1 MQTVRRS
8 GLVEQVTEQLR
19 EEICAGRWP
28 IGSRIPTEVE
38 LCELTGTGR
47 NTVRE
52 AVQSLVHAG
61 LVERRQGS
69 GTYVLAT
76 SEVCGALG
84 RRVSAARRREVLEL
98 RHALDV
104 TAAALAATRRDDA
117 DVQAL
122 GELLDERNRLWPGGG
137 ATEAAPVAVAADV
150 ALHRAVVAAT
160 HNQLYLEV
168 YDALVPDI
176 EISVDTNSTLTGR
189 HFNDEHTELVRAVID
204 GDPDRAATAARSL
217 LAVLLDA
224 HGSPLVD

>member
-1 MQTVRRS
+1 MQTVRRA
-8 GLVEQVTEQLR
+8 GLVEQITEQLR

-28 IGSRIPTEVE
+28 VGSRIPTEVE
-38 LCELTGTGR
+38 LCELTGAGR

-52 AVQSLVHAG
+52 AVQSLAHAG

-76 SEVCGALG
+76 SEVVGALG
-84 RRVSAARRREVLEL
+84 RRVSAARLREVLEL

-104 TAAALAATRRDDA
+104 TAAALAATRRDED
-117 DVQAL
+117 DVRAL
-122 GELLDERNRLWPGGG
+122 TALLEERLALWPGGD
-137 ATEAAPVAVAADV
+137 AAAAVTADV

-176 EISVDTNSTLTGR
+176 EVSVDTNSALTGR

-204 GDPDRAATAARSL
+204 GDPERAASAARGL
-217 LAVLLDA
+217 LAGLLDA
-224 HGSPLVD
+224 HGSPLGD